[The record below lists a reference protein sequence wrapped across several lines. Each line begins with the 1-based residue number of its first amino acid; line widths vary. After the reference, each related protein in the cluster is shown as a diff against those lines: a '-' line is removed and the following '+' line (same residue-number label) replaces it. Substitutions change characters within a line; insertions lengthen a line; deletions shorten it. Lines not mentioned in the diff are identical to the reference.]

1 MKPVTLLH
9 FITWMSAES
18 LVSLISENGVGGQ
31 PLSLCDNETLDKRLP
46 VRSLDAGREMSS
58 KIPRIISIVWLI
70 VVFQKERQQARIRMS
85 KKKNICIRTFPCE
98 GSSSETQQKVAQLQ
112 PYRPVCTMHQLS
124 FFLLFLEFQEK

>member
-85 KKKNICIRTFPCE
+85 KKYICIRTFPCE
-98 GSSSETQQKVAQLQ
+98 GSSLLKHSKKVAQPQ

>member
-1 MKPVTLLH
+1 MKTVTLLH

-18 LVSLISENGVGGQ
+18 LVSSISENGVGGQ
-31 PLSLCDNETLDKRLP
+31 PLSLPVDSETLDKRLP

-70 VVFQKERQQARIRMS
+70 AGFQKGTS
-85 KKKNICIRTFPCE
+85 TDTSLLKHCKKKKK
-98 GSSSETQQKVAQLQ
+98 KVAQLQ